1 MRWHRLEHVLIPRTM
16 LREVL
21 ELYFTVEF
29 SERLLRNTHVGISWG
44 ILEPYQRKVKLPN
57 QVTSLV

>member
-1 MRWHRLEHVLIPRTM
+1 M